1 MREEENKRSSKSEEK
16 SLNVKS
22 LLRKRWLLPALYLV
36 AAAGVLSAVFIM
48 QGQDES
54 AAPQDS
60 VEVTDPS
67 QAGNAFP
74 YGENAVQV
82 TASSEIIKMP
92 VVNEEETTV
101 VGYFYDVNGTPEE
114 QQEALVYYNNTYFP
128 NKGMDFA
135 HTDGESFDAAAA
147 LSGTVVKAE
156 KDSLLGYV
164 VEISHENGVVTH
176 YHSLETVEVEEGA
189 TVQQGDVLG
198 RAGRNSYNTDA
209 GIHIHFEIRQDGIA
223 VNPND
228 VFQQPIDSVRDIADE
243 QDKEKSADE
252 QDKEKPADEQ
262 DKEKS
267 ADEQEKEKPA
277 EDEGK
282 EENGASDEEE
292 IAPEENNEEDKGQQQ
307 SELG

>member
-1 MREEENKRSSKSEEK
+1 MREEENKRSSKSEEN

-22 LLRKRWLLPALYLV
+22 LMRKRWLLPAVYLV

-54 AAPQDS
+54 AAPPES

-67 QAGNAFP
+67 QAGNLYP
-74 YGENAVQV
+74 QGEEAVPV
-82 TASSEIIKMP
+82 TASSEVVKMP
-92 VVNEEETTV
+92 VVNDEEITV

-135 HTDGESFDAAAA
+135 HVDGESFEAAAA

-156 KDSLLGYV
+156 KDALLGYV

-189 TVQQGDVLG
+189 TVQQGDILG

-209 GIHIHFEIRQDGIA
+209 GIHVHFEIRQDGVA

-228 VFQQPIDSVRDIADE
+228 VFQQPIDSVKDIA
-243 QDKEKSADE
+243 KEKEAE
-252 QDKEKPADEQ
+252 KEAEKPADGE
-262 DKEKS
+262 DKE
-267 ADEQEKEKPA
+267 DE
-277 EDEGK
+277 
-282 EENGASDEEE
+282 GASDEEE
-292 IAPEENNEEDKGQQQ
+292 VAPENHEDHGQGEDDDQQ
-307 SELG
+307 ESSELG